1 MANVVG
7 ARPGILPDQVTWTSS
22 SNGGAPLMIT
32 QSVKYITTVRTT
44 QVNLT
49 ITSLTMDDSGVYT
62 VTIMHEAGTAALEFL
77 LEVLGKCK

>member
-7 ARPGILPDQVTWTSS
+7 ARPGILSDQVTWTSS
-22 SNGGAPLMIT
+22 NGGAPLT

-49 ITSLTMDDSGVYT
+49 ITSLTMADSGVYT
-62 VTIMHEAGTAALEFL
+62 VTVVHETGTASLEFL
-77 LEVLGKCK
+77 LEVLGECK